1 MKKLISKN
9 DFKNK
14 LVKWLNKNIALNF
27 KGVILDDYAIRIK
40 AKIPFKM
47 SEQEI
52 RNMDYQAYKSGFTKY
67 LMEFEKQFAFNI
79 YVKNNMIDIWITI
92 LSDKVE
98 ENLLLKCQKVLL
110 TFFQNS

>member
-14 LVKWLNKNIALNF
+14 LVKWLNEKTKLNF
-27 KGVILDDYAIRIK
+27 KGVVLDDYAIRIK

-47 SEQEI
+47 SEEEI

-67 LMEFEKQFAFNI
+67 LLEFKKQFSFNI
-79 YVKNNMIDIWITI
+79 YVKDKILDIWVTI

-98 ENLLLKCQKVLL
+98 EKLLSKCQKVLL
-110 TFFQNS
+110 NFFQNS